1 LAVYFETDQI
11 AAMPKIKQSP
21 KLPPEERREQLLC
34 AAKKLFVKKGYRG
47 TTTDENARKAGLT
60 KGALYYHFKKKEDI
74 LFELVQE
81 MCNEHG
87 RAMHTSE
94 GTLLTPVD
102 IIRVLMRVYDS
113 KDMADYRQVV
123 DIWAQAIRIPRI
135 KRFLADEYVQAI
147 DDIQSRLDKRFGRSG
162 KTRRQLAVFT
172 VALHEGLAVHKM
184 MNPDLVDIP
193 AQTRL
198 FERMLEAIDSP
209 SDQKRKKRGIGK

>member
-1 LAVYFETDQI
+1 
-11 AAMPKIKQSP
+11 MPKIKQSP

-47 TTTDENARKAGLT
+47 TTTDEIARKAGLT

-87 RAMHTSE
+87 RAMHTSK
-94 GTLLTPVD
+94 GILLTPVD
-102 IIRVLMRVYDS
+102 IIKVLMRVYDS

-198 FERMLEAIDSP
+198 FERMLEAIENP
-209 SDQKRKKRGIGK
+209 SGQKRKKRGVEK

>member
-1 LAVYFETDQI
+1 
-11 AAMPKIKQSP
+11 MPKIKQSP

-47 TTTDENARKAGLT
+47 TTADEIARKAGLT

-74 LFELVQE
+74 LFALVQQ

-87 RAMHTSE
+87 RAMDALKGASQK
-94 GTLLTPVD
+94 PVD
-102 IIRVLMRVYDS
+102 ILKVMTRVYDERE
-113 KDMADYRQVV
+113 MADYRQVV

-147 DDIQSRLDKRFGRSG
+147 DDIESRLDKRFGRGG
-162 KTRRQLAVFT
+162 KMRRHLAIFT

-184 MNPDLVDIP
+184 INPDLVDIP
-193 AQTRL
+193 AQVRL
-198 FERMLEAIDSP
+198 FERMLEAIETP
-209 SDQKRKKRGIGK
+209 SGQKRKKRGVGK